1 MLPEGNKQESMAAL
15 LRLSDR
21 LNAGSERVLF
31 VLMVAMI
38 FLTTLQV
45 IARVFFTALSWS
57 EELTCF
63 LLFFASLLGAAIAFK
78 RGTHIA
84 VTMIATTLPK
94 GGQKALAIGVHI
106 LGIVFFAVVAIYGA
120 LFMKAELHQISPAMQ
135 IPMILVYA
143 IFPILGGVIILHLI
157 VGIGQVIRRD

>member
-1 MLPEGNKQESMAAL
+1 MSPEGNKQESGATL
-15 LRLSDR
+15 LKLSDR

-31 VLMVAMI
+31 GLMVAMI
-38 FLTTLQV
+38 FFTTLQV
-45 IARVFFTALSWS
+45 ISRVFFTALSWS

-63 LLFFASLLGAAIAFK
+63 LLVFASLVGAAIAFK

-84 VTMIATTLPK
+84 VTMIAQNLPK

-120 LFMKAELHQISPAMQ
+120 LLMKAEAHQTSPALQ
-135 IPMILVYA
+135 IPMIWVYT
-143 IFPILGGVIILHLI
+143 IFPLFGGVIILHLI
-157 VGIGQVIRRD
+157 VGIGQALKRS